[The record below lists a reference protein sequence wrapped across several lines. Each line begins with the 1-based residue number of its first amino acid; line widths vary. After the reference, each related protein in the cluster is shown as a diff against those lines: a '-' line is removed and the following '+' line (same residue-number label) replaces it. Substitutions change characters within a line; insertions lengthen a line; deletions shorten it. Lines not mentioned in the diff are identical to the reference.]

1 MKIIVDA
8 FGGDNAPLAPIAGAV
23 DAHLE
28 YNVEIILTG
37 DEATIRKVAAE
48 NDLSLDGIT
57 IVHAPDVFTNDD
69 QPATIRSKAKAN
81 TSMAVGLNLL
91 KKGEG
96 DAFVSAGNSGALGAG
111 AMFLVKRIKGIQRVA
126 FAPVMPNL
134 NGFFMLIDSGVNTD
148 VRPKAL
154 RQFAMMGSIYMNKV
168 MGFEN
173 PRVGLANVGTEEHK
187 GDQLRQETFQLLKET
202 PSINFIGNV
211 EGRDI
216 PLDGCDV
223 AVCDG
228 FTGNMILKTYE
239 GVAKA
244 LMTKIKGVFTKN
256 MKTKLAAALVLK
268 EMKELKKSMDY
279 NEVGGAPVLGCAK
292 PVFKAHGSANAKTI
306 KNAIRVTVDYVK
318 NDVITSI
325 TEALKDIDDT
335 DSENEG
341 E

>member
-8 FGGDNAPLAPIAGAV
+8 FGGDNAPLAPIQGALDARKEYGV
-23 DAHLE
+23 D
-28 YNVEIILTG
+28 IILTG
-37 DEATIRKVAAE
+37 DEEKIRAVAKE
-48 NDLSLDGIT
+48 NDLSLDGVT

-91 KKGEG
+91 KNGEG

-134 NGFFMLIDSGVNTD
+134 SSYFMLIDSGVNTD
-148 VRPKAL
+148 LRPKAL
-154 RQFAMMGSIYMNKV
+154 QQFALMGSIYMNKV
-168 MGFEN
+168 MGYAD

-187 GDQLRQETFQLLKET
+187 GDELRQQSYLLLKNT
-202 PSINFIGNV
+202 PGINFIGNV

-223 AVCDG
+223 VVCDG

-239 GVAKA
+239 GVAIA
-244 LMTKIKGVFTKN
+244 LMKRIKGVFYKN
-256 MKTKLAAALVLK
+256 LKTKLAALMVKSGL
-268 EMKELKKSMDY
+268 KELKQSFDY
-279 NEVGGAPVLGCAK
+279 DEIGGAPVLGCAK

-306 KNAIRVTVDYVK
+306 KNAIRVTADYVK
-318 NDVITSI
+318 NDVIGAITS
-325 TEALKDIDDT
+325 ALG
-335 DSENEG
+335 ELPAAEEEG

>member
-1 MKIIVDA
+1 MRIIVDA
-8 FGGDNAPLAPIAGAV
+8 FGGDNAPLAPIQGAIEAHNEYGV
-23 DAHLE
+23 D
-28 YNVEIILTG
+28 IILTG
-37 DEATIRKVAAE
+37 DEATIQRTAAD
-48 NDLSLDGIT
+48 NNLSLNGIT

-69 QPATIRSKAKAN
+69 QPSTIRSKAKAN

-126 FAPVMPNL
+126 FAPVMPN
-134 NGFFMLIDSGVNTD
+134 FKSYFMLIDSGVNTD

-154 RQFAMMGSIYMNKV
+154 QQFAMMGSIYMNKV

-187 GDQLRQETFQLLKET
+187 GDTLRQETFVLLKDT
-202 PSINFIGNV
+202 PSINFVGNV

-216 PLDGCDV
+216 PLDGADV
-223 AVCDG
+223 VVCDG

-239 GVAKA
+239 GVAIA
-244 LMTKIKGVFTKN
+244 LMKKIKGVFTKN
-256 MKTKLAAALVLK
+256 LKTKLAAVAVMK

-279 NEVGGAPVLGCAK
+279 DEVGGAPVLGCAK
-292 PVFKAHGSANAKTI
+292 PVFKAHGSANAKTM
-306 KNAIRVTVDYVK
+306 KNAIRVTIDYVK
-318 NDVITSI
+318 NDVVASI
-325 TEALKDIDDT
+325 TEALKDMDDT
-335 DSENEG
+335 ENEG

>member
-8 FGGDNAPLAPIAGAV
+8 FGGDNAPLVPIQGAV
-23 DAHLE
+23 EAHAE
-28 YNVEIILTG
+28 YGVDIILTG
-37 DEATIRKVAAE
+37 DEATIKKVAAE
-48 NDLSLDGIT
+48 NHLSLDGIT

-91 KKGEG
+91 KNGEG
-96 DAFVSAGNSGALGAG
+96 DGFVSAGNSGALGAG

-126 FAPVMPNL
+126 FAPVMPNSKSY
-134 NGFFMLIDSGVNTD
+134 FMLIDSGVNTD

-154 RQFAMMGSIYMNKV
+154 QQFAMMGSIYMNKV
-168 MGFEN
+168 MGYEN

-187 GDQLRQETFQLLKET
+187 GDPLRQETYLLLKNT

-216 PLDGCDV
+216 PLDGADV
-223 AVCDG
+223 VVCDG

-239 GVAKA
+239 GVAMA
-244 LMTKIKGVFTKN
+244 LMKKIKGVFMKN
-256 MKTKLAAALVLK
+256 MKTKLAALVVRND
-268 EMKELKKSMDY
+268 MKELKKSMDY
-279 NEVGGAPVLGCAK
+279 DEVGGAPVLGCAK
-292 PVFKAHGSANAKTI
+292 PVFKAHGSAKAKTM
-306 KNAIRVTVDYVK
+306 KNAIRVTIDYVK
-318 NDVITSI
+318 NDVISSI
-325 TEALKDIDDT
+325 TEALKDMDDNG
-335 DSENEG
+335 NEG

>member
-8 FGGDNAPLAPIAGAV
+8 FGGDNAPLAPIQGAV
-23 DAHLE
+23 DAHTELG
-28 YNVEIILTG
+28 VDIILTG
-37 DEATIRKVAAE
+37 DEQKIKSVAAE
-48 NDLSLDGIT
+48 NNISLDGIT

-91 KKGEG
+91 KNGEG

-134 NGFFMLIDSGVNTD
+134 NSWFMLIDSGVNTD
-148 VRPKAL
+148 LRPKAL
-154 RQFAMMGSIYMNKV
+154 RQFALMGSIYMNKV

-173 PRVGLANVGTEEHK
+173 PRVGLANVGAEEHK
-187 GDQLRQETFQLLKET
+187 GDALRQEAYVLLKNT
-202 PSINFIGNV
+202 PGINFIGNV

-223 AVCDG
+223 VVCDG

-239 GVAKA
+239 GVAIA
-244 LMTKIKGVFTKN
+244 LLKRIKGVFTKN
-256 MKTKLAAALVLK
+256 LKTKLAAAMVMS
-268 EMKELKKSMDY
+268 EMKQLKKDLDY
-279 NEVGGAPVLGCAK
+279 NEIGGAPVLGCAK
-292 PVFKAHGSANAKTI
+292 PVFKAHGSASPLTF
-306 KNAIRVTVDYVK
+306 KNAIRLTADYVR
-318 NDVITSI
+318 NDVVGAISS
-325 TEALKDIDDT
+325 ALADLPDT
-335 DSENEG
+335 DEEG

>member
-8 FGGDNAPLAPIAGAV
+8 FGGDNAPLAPIKGAIEAHNEYGV
-23 DAHLE
+23 D
-28 YNVEIILTG
+28 IILTG
-37 DEATIRKVAAE
+37 DEATIQRVAAD
-48 NDLSLDGIT
+48 NGLSLNGIT

-69 QPATIRSKAKAN
+69 QPSTIRSKAKAN

-126 FAPVMPNL
+126 FAPVMPNSSSY
-134 NGFFMLIDSGVNTD
+134 FMLIDSGVNTD

-154 RQFAMMGSIYMNKV
+154 QQFAMMGSIYMNKV
-168 MGFEN
+168 MGYKN

-187 GDQLRQETFQLLKET
+187 GDPLRQETYALLKDT
-202 PSINFIGNV
+202 PFINFIGNV

-216 PLDGCDV
+216 PLDGADV
-223 AVCDG
+223 VVCDG

-239 GVAKA
+239 GVAIA
-244 LMTKIKGVFTKN
+244 LMKKIKGVFTKSLKN
-256 MKTKLAAALVLK
+256 KLAAAMVLGD
-268 EMKELKKSMDY
+268 MKELKKSMDY
-279 NEVGGAPVLGCAK
+279 DEVGGAPVLGCAK
-292 PVFKAHGSANAKTI
+292 PVFKAHGSANEKTM
-306 KNAIRVTVDYVK
+306 KNAIRVTIDYVK

-325 TEALKDIDDT
+325 TEALKEIPDT
-335 DSENEG
+335 GNE
-341 E
+341 EEA